1 MFPGHHC
8 LLFSRA
14 IGIVRVRFFG
24 IQFMLIVLFRRY
36 VCVIAASDVFFCVVL
51 FGLSLHVNCIRL
63 RELFTNYGI
72 LIMWVGYIVVDLLT
86 FCSIFGYIKNVQV
99 HFMIFIR
106 ELIWSVTTSVI
117 TLSIVPYTVCIFQYL
132 NSQYK
137 TDIWTILLIA
147 GTGDWWSAS
156 ATEVHQ

>member
-1 MFPGHHC
+1 
-8 LLFSRA
+8 
-14 IGIVRVRFFG
+14 
-24 IQFMLIVLFRRY
+24 MLIVLFRRY

-51 FGLSLHVNCIRL
+51 FVLSLHVNCIRL

-106 ELIWSVTTSVI
+106 ELI
-117 TLSIVPYTVCIFQYL
+117 
-132 NSQYK
+132 
-137 TDIWTILLIA
+137 
-147 GTGDWWSAS
+147 
-156 ATEVHQ
+156 